1 MIRGGRGSA
10 AVRCPRVFRFWPG
23 AVVAVAVTV
32 GVAGCAS
39 SPAANSPAAG
49 ATSSTD
55 APEATRF
62 TATTVQ
68 GGTVHVPS
76 PKPTVVF
83 FFSVECGSCGPES
96 GVLADVQKENPN
108 AANFVVVDVA
118 PTETAATIRSF
129 LAQNHAATMA
139 YTIDTN
145 AQLIGAY
152 NVQALS
158 TAVVLDST
166 GNVVYT
172 GVDPGASVIRAAL
185 VKATTR

>member
-1 MIRGGRGSA
+1 ML
-10 AVRCPRVFRFWPG
+10 RFWPG
-23 AVVAVAVTV
+23 VALAVAVGV
-32 GVAGCAS
+32 GVAGCAGT
-39 SPAANSPAAG
+39 PAANGPAAG
-49 ATSSTD
+49 ATSSTV
-55 APEATRF
+55 APGSSAAAARF
-62 TATTVQ
+62 TATTAQ

-76 PKPTVVF
+76 AKPTVLF

-96 GVLADVQKENPN
+96 GVLAGAQKEDPN

-118 PTETAATIRSF
+118 PTETAATITSF

-145 AQLIGAY
+145 AHLIGAY
-152 NVQALS
+152 NIQDLS
-158 TAVVLDST
+158 TAVVLDSA